1 MKKLITCLS
10 FFISINIFSQAIPYS
25 ESIPLNDEYYSKIKY
40 LLNIHKGTLNGYDY
54 ELFKE
59 QESTED
65 GPEWNYS
72 AILRIGRQYFPIQLG
87 IGHSI
92 EVADISNND
101 SIQELIIK
109 SGCFSDAGCLETVS
123 IIQQNENLSFS
134 YTNFGEVVLSSEY
147 EILDLLDEQYQKVE
161 FDKDFS
167 EIKKVGEFLI
177 MEFFYDENNGSC
189 YKIFNSVKKLPK
201 GFEKGFFTKKISV
214 VCAG

>member
-10 FFISINIFSQAIPYS
+10 FFIFINIFSQSIPYS

-40 LLNIHKGTLNGYDY
+40 LLNIHQGTLNGYDY

-87 IGHSI
+87 IEHTI

-123 IIQQNENLSFS
+123 IIQQNEDQKYIL
-134 YTNFGEVVLSSEY
+134 TNFGEIGLVNNYDGIYLEEQQYPKSTFEK
-147 EILDLLDEQYQKVE
+147 DLNEVKKIGEFMIVE
-161 FDKDFS
+161 F
-167 EIKKVGEFLI
+167 
-177 MEFFYDENNGSC
+177 FFEENSSTC
-189 YKIFNSVKKLPK
+189 YKIFNSMKKSLR
-201 GFEKGFFTKKISV
+201 GFEKGNFTKKINV
-214 VCAG
+214 ICAG

>member
-10 FFISINIFSQAIPYS
+10 LFISINTFSQTISYL
-25 ESIPLNDEYYSKIKY
+25 ESISLNDEYYSKIKY
-40 LLNIHKGTLNGYDY
+40 LLNIYQGTLNGHDY

-72 AILRIGRQYFPIQLG
+72 AILRIGGQYFPIQLG

-101 SIQELIIK
+101 GIQELIIK

-123 IIQQNENLSFS
+123 IVQQNGDQKYTL
-134 YTNFGEVVLSSEY
+134 TNFGEVWLANNY
-147 EILDLLDEQYQKVE
+147 EGLYLEEEQYPKSTFE
-161 FDKDFS
+161 KDLN
-167 EIKKVGEFLI
+167 EVKKAGEFLI
-177 MEFFYDENNGSC
+177 VELFYDENSGTC
-189 YKIFNSVKKLPK
+189 YLVFNSVKKSLK
-201 GFEKGFFTKKISV
+201 GFEKGRFIKKIKV
-214 VCAG
+214 ICAG